1 MEKKKRLPNTVF
13 SLVVL
18 VIIQDTLYK
27 QIQSGTG
34 ITDVTQQAA
43 NDYDRSLEQWECRR
57 KRVYEADVTAFPDD

>member
-1 MEKKKRLPNTVF
+1 MEKRLPNTVF

-34 ITDVTQQAA
+34 ITNTTQQAA
-43 NDYDRSLEQWECRR
+43 NDYGTSLEQWECRR
-57 KRVYEADVTAFPDD
+57 KSIHEVDVTAFPDD